1 MQVLRVISL
10 VHITILP
17 LTALALSPSLFS
29 LQNGN
34 TALAIARRL
43 GYISVVDTLKV
54 VTEEITTTTTVS
66 CRCIK
71 MSLSFIQNVV
81 FLFFPQTL
89 HVSLSFLFFFFLI
102 YFLVLALPPPSVG
115 FLQQCYNAFGMSF
128 KHAETCATTSG
139 CNFTELGNKI
149 YVHTDGKQLFKSRG
163 KLFF

>member
-1 MQVLRVISL
+1 MIFLGCALFWMEMLAHAVLRVISL

-17 LTALALSPSLFS
+17 LISLSLSLPFSFS

-71 MSLSFIQNVV
+71 MSLF
-81 FLFFPQTL
+81 FLFRM
-89 HVSLSFLFFFFLI
+89 LSFSSMLRFSTNLFFFLFSGLSPL
-102 YFLVLALPPPSVG
+102 FCLVFAKVLSC
-115 FLQQCYNAFGMSF
+115 FQ
-128 KHAETCATTSG
+128 
-139 CNFTELGNKI
+139 
-149 YVHTDGKQLFKSRG
+149 YVF
-163 KLFF
+163 

>member
-1 MQVLRVISL
+1 MIFLGCALFWMEMLAHAVLRVISL

-17 LTALALSPSLFS
+17 LIALSLSPPLFS

-71 MSLSFIQNVV
+71 MSLFSIQNVV
-81 FLFFPQTL
+81 FLFFPQIL
-89 HVSLSFLFFFFLI
+89 HVSLSFFCL
-102 YFLVLALPPPSVG
+102 LVLAPPPLSVG
-115 FLQQCYNAFGMSF
+115 FLQKCYSAFSISF
-128 KHAETCATTSG
+128 KHVEVCATQQAS
-139 CNFTELGNKI
+139 L
-149 YVHTDGKQLFKSRG
+149 S
-163 KLFF
+163 

>member
-1 MQVLRVISL
+1 MEMLAHAVLRVISL

-17 LTALALSPSLFS
+17 LIALSLSPSLFF

-71 MSLSFIQNVV
+71 MSLFVIQNVV

-89 HVSLSFLFFFFLI
+89 HVSLSYFC
-102 YFLVLALPPPSVG
+102 FLVLAPPFCWIFCKSAATVLSVY
-115 FLQQCYNAFGMSF
+115 LLSMWKCVQHNRL
-128 KHAETCATTSG
+128 H
-139 CNFTELGNKI
+139 
-149 YVHTDGKQLFKSRG
+149 
-163 KLFF
+163 